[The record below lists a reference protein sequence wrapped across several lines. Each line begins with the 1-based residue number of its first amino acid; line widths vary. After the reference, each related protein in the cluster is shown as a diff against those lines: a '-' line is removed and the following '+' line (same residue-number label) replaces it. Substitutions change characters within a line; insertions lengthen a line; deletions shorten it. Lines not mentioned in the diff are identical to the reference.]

1 MKKIQPM
8 DVKANG
14 HYSQGGTGGAL
25 ICRLRVFVV
34 EFGQG
39 IDCSRA

>member
-14 HYSQGGTGGAL
+14 HYSQGGTGGADMQAA
-25 ICRLRVFVV
+25 RVRC
-34 EFGQG
+34 G
-39 IDCSRA
+39 IWTRY